1 MNEKKSF
8 SYGGYTFVPSG
19 RLTDYGF
26 KDGCLLTEVSKYL
39 YGINRGC
46 VADGHE
52 KYNYDDF
59 YKAAGSDCEDDVF
72 YCPQTQELYV
82 PCVGYLPIFDK
93 IAKDAKEVQLRF
105 DKRKVLCSINNGSG
119 LNSDAMLEA
128 LFDDGQYVERQ
139 EGKSYKALGFIYG
152 HPMLVG
158 YALGGARMT
167 ITSEVMAPSFIES
180 LIRERLSDEQIE
192 AEVKHSYADA
202 FGGCRY
208 WSVMFYYTPA
218 YVVENF
224 LPKE

>member
-8 SYGGYTFVPSG
+8 TYGGYTFVPSG

-26 KDGCLLTEVSKYL
+26 KDECLLTEVSRYL

-59 YKAAGSDCEDDVF
+59 YKVAGSDCEDDVF

-82 PCVGYLPIFDK
+82 PCDEYLPIFDK
-93 IAKDAKEVQLRF
+93 TAKGSMEVQLRF
-105 DKRKVLCSINNGSG
+105 NQRKVLCPINNGSD

-128 LFDDGQYVERQ
+128 LFDDGQYVEHQ
-139 EGKSYKALGFIYG
+139 EGRSYKVLGFIAGY
-152 HPMLVG
+152 PMQVD
-158 YALGGARMT
+158 YALGRASMT
-167 ITSEVMAPSFIES
+167 VASYGDLNINLSTWIKKRLNNDQTEV
-180 LIRERLSDEQIE
+180 E
-192 AEVKHSYADA
+192 AHENYGYVT
-202 FGGCRY
+202 
-208 WSVMFYYTPA
+208 VLFYYTPA

>member
-8 SYGGYTFVPSG
+8 TYGGYTFVPSG

-26 KDGCLLTEVSKYL
+26 KDECLLTEVSRYL

-59 YKAAGSDCEDDVF
+59 YKVAGSDCEDDVF

-82 PCVGYLPIFDK
+82 PCDEYLPIFDK
-93 IAKDAKEVQLRF
+93 TAKGSMEVQLRF
-105 DKRKVLCSINNGSG
+105 NQRKVLCPINNGAD

-139 EGKSYKALGFIYG
+139 EGKSYTALGFIHG
-152 HPMLVG
+152 HPMQVD
-158 YALGGARMT
+158 YALGRASMT
-167 ITSEVMAPSFIES
+167 VASYGDLNINLSTWIKKRLNNDQTEV
-180 LIRERLSDEQIE
+180 
-192 AEVKHSYADA
+192 EVEENYGYATV
-202 FGGCRY
+202 R
-208 WSVMFYYTPA
+208 FYYTPA

-224 LPKE
+224 LPKD

>member
-8 SYGGYTFVPSG
+8 TYGGYTFVPSG

-26 KDGCLLTEVSKYL
+26 KDECLLTEVSRYL

-59 YKAAGSDCEDDVF
+59 YKVAGSDCEDDVF

-82 PCVGYLPIFDK
+82 PCDEYLPIFDK
-93 IAKDAKEVQLRF
+93 TAKGSMEVQLRF
-105 DKRKVLCSINNGSG
+105 NQRKVLCPINNGSD

-128 LFDDGQYVERQ
+128 LFDDGQYVEHQ
-139 EGKSYKALGFIYG
+139 EGRSYKVLGFIDGY
-152 HPMLVG
+152 PMQVD
-158 YALGGARMT
+158 YALGRASMT
-167 ITSEVMAPSFIES
+167 VTSYGDLNINLSTWIKKRLNNDQTEV
-180 LIRERLSDEQIE
+180 
-192 AEVKHSYADA
+192 EVEENYGYATV
-202 FGGCRY
+202 R
-208 WSVMFYYTPA
+208 FYYTPA

-224 LPKE
+224 LPKD